1 MPDSL
6 ELPRVLRAVVPLVS
20 AGDAVVDEFI
30 AVAFGHAVG
39 SGRRLAGRCARLY
52 PGLAAI
58 IGALNDLSEPG
69 AGLRRVESVRINRR
83 PFDVIN
89 FPARKVRAADFPFFS
104 LAVRCQDE
112 RALSC

>member
-20 AGDAVVDEFI
+20 AGDAVVDELV

-39 SGRRLAGRCARLY
+39 CSRRLAGRCARLY
-52 PGLAAI
+52 PSLAAI

-83 PFDVIN
+83 PLDVIN
-89 FPARKVRAADFPFFS
+89 FPTRKVRPADLPSFA
-104 LAVRCQDE
+104 LAVRGQDE
-112 RALSC
+112 RAL